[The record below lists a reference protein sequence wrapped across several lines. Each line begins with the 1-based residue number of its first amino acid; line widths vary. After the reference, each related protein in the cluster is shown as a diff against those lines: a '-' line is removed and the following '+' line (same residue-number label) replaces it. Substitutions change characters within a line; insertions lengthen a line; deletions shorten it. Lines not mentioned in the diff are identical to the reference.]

1 MRIPGILRIFKKFLF
16 SRANKEF
23 VVFIFFLALSGIFWL
38 FTTLNEVYEYEF
50 EIPVSVVGV
59 PKNAVLTSEETDTVR
74 MTIRDKG
81 ITLLTYMYGDILKKI
96 NVSFK
101 TYSKSNGTGVVTAS
115 ELQKLVYQQLANG
128 SRITGV
134 KPDKLE
140 FYYNYGAK
148 KKVPVRWS
156 GRVIPEEMFFI
167 SRVAYQP
174 DSITIYASHEKLD
187 SINVVYTE
195 QLNYVNFR
203 DTLIADCELNKIKG
217 VKMIPDRTKV
227 TFFTDVLTE
236 EEIEDVPIRAVNM
249 PVGKHL
255 RTFPAKINISFV
267 AGVSVYRSLKPTDF
281 VVIADYNEIINHPTE
296 KCHIYLKSV
305 PRGISRARLEVSM
318 VDYLIEDHGR
328 LSDRRHRMKIGLTG
342 GIGSGKSYVCKYL
355 EQHGIEVFDC
365 DTAAKVL
372 MRYAPDIR
380 RKLTELIGPDAYN
393 ADGSLN
399 KAVVAQFLL
408 SSPANAT

>member
-140 FYYNYGAK
+140 FYYNYGSK
-148 KKVPVRWS
+148 KQVPVRWS
-156 GRVIPEEMFFI
+156 GRVIPEELYFV
-167 SRVAYQP
+167 SRVTYDP
-174 DSITIYASHEKLD
+174 DSVTIFASDEKLD
-187 SINVVYTE
+187 SISMVYTE
-195 QLNYVNFR
+195 QLNYANFR
-203 DTLIADCELNKIKG
+203 DTLTVECNLAKLKG
-217 VKMIPDRTKV
+217 VKTVPDRVRVK
-227 TFFTDVLTE
+227 FYTDVLTE
-236 EEIEDVPIRAVNM
+236 ERISGIPIVGINM
-249 PVGKHL
+249 PEGKAL
-255 RTFPAKINISFV
+255 RTFPAKISVSFV
-267 AGVSVYRSLKPTDF
+267 AGVSVYRNLKPEDF
-281 VVIADYNEIINHPTE
+281 TVIVDYDEIRRNPSE
-296 KCHIYLKSV
+296 KCRVYLKNV
-305 PRGISRARLEVSM
+305 PSGISKAKLETNM
-318 VDYLIEDHGR
+318 VDYLIESQDP
-328 LSDRRHRMKIGLTG
+328 
-342 GIGSGKSYVCKYL
+342 
-355 EQHGIEVFDC
+355 E
-365 DTAAKVL
+365 
-372 MRYAPDIR
+372 
-380 RKLTELIGPDAYN
+380 
-393 ADGSLN
+393 
-399 KAVVAQFLL
+399 
-408 SSPANAT
+408 